1 MRSKKGNSNTS
12 IISVMKRHIF
22 TVSILLVAAQLFGQ
36 ESRFWVGGS
45 GKWNDNSH
53 WSVTSGGEP
62 GAAVPES
69 GTSVVFDENSFSG
82 GRNTV
87 TLNSAVSIGSLTATD
102 ADFVF
107 SGKQDFTVGGS
118 INTDA
123 NADFGK
129 LRGTLVLSG
138 SGDHTFS
145 VASELE
151 GGIIIDGGSWTLG
164 SNLKTEGDITLKSGS
179 FNTAGHNVTCA
190 VFLATEDAESLNIEK
205 STILCDRWNTVAA
218 EFMTVKADDSEILIR
233 KNMIDNVFVGDRQ
246 DYNSIH
252 RNSASKG
259 HVVVATI
266 VEHPLCPSNSDY
278 GTKDN
283 GKVYVEINGGVGT
296 YNILAI
302 RQGADMA
309 SKKEPNANSIVLE
322 KLTAGKWKIGYVNKY
337 TDSDFQGETEVTI
350 GPGIFVGGARGEGI
364 EVTGKA
370 RCWGDDIVLSCN
382 ATGGTLPYTLSWEN
396 PRANTA
402 EGFEKTSSA
411 DLFPVQLGAAV
422 GLTITDAIGCQIVA
436 NGQKPWYYSV
446 DEEDDYKYNGD
457 YKGPEL
463 IRATYD
469 IEPTCEDES
478 TGVLTI
484 NATGGSGSYTEYV
497 VEGKAP
503 QGTPTFNELAAGTY
517 EVTITDS
524 KGCTNYDYRADF
536 NKLTATMTDIPKPTA
551 TVDAEE
557 SIVCFED
564 GEYTITDAHAGTT
577 KNSVVPE
584 SILWSVKSGTAAS
597 IKSGGNTASP
607 TLTLNAPGDV
617 TFTMTVGNGSCIKAT
632 VDKTIHVIPVPVP
645 TLVTANNS
653 KICGLSTT
661 IEANKDP
668 LIDGDY
674 SLVAEFVS
682 SDDGTALPPNG
693 LNVTVTNPGT
703 YIFKVKE
710 IVTTAH
716 CVGYSSELTIKF
728 YNSPT
733 VSLDKSS
740 SSICGIDENV
750 PLKAIIANGDV
761 KWTTAD
767 GSGTFGDEN
776 SAETYYTPVAADLG
790 KTITL
795 TATVDNDGCDPVSAD
810 YTLTVNEVPNPDAPS
825 VPAEVCGKSI
835 GGTTDHSLP
844 GSTLTWKSEEGS
856 VKFVPTTGES
866 TTMSVTTEGTYHIY
880 IEESLN
886 GCPKASTSTEVNFRP
901 EPTLTI
907 TQGTAGSVCGNESF
921 DLSATTNCNADNII
935 WDKGTGAGTLSSS
948 TGASTKYT
956 PVEADYGKTIT
967 ITATVSSDYAICSTP
982 VTKDFALTVKT
993 IAKPEIAHIGNA
1005 EGKVCGTTVS
1015 ATATPKMGGDL
1026 TWDWGGDP
1034 TLTVSPSTGENVTIS
1049 GDNGVSYSVRVTETA
1064 DGCSATSDDVFFT
1077 LYDQPAVSIA
1087 DASGDVCGT
1096 DEFTATANAEN
1107 ATSLVWTVE
1116 SGSGT
1121 PTVTVIEANKQVK
1134 VSYTPNASDIDQDVT
1149 LKATASNGGVCTD
1162 AEETVTFHVYKVPSP
1177 SISDLSICG
1186 STDVLTATITAGNT
1200 VEWVVPSVV
1209 SKSNEEINGTTA
1221 SVTLTLNEGAE
1232 YTNYTVGIIESN
1244 ANCSSPQ
1251 VDATVTFVHEPV
1263 ITVPDLAPQVCAGE
1277 EFLVEPDFDYCTS
1290 ISITASD
1297 MGNFAPIL
1305 GEYKAK
1311 YKAPESTNPT
1321 SPVSIWI
1328 TPSGGCNSE
1337 VVTITL
1343 TVNPKPQPNLSDV
1356 VVCGLSYEV
1365 PENTARSVENSL
1377 LTWVPATGQSN
1388 VHIEGGKYFVSTEE
1402 GDKYL
1407 TVTESAGMC
1416 QTEKTAKITFVAKPE
1431 ANAGD
1436 DDAVCYNEASYE
1448 LTAATAE
1455 HCSGVEWTV
1464 NDGTDVWS
1472 TDLNPTYSFTAADK
1486 TNGSVKLT
1494 LRAKA
1499 NTPCGSEDDAIS
1511 SITITINPLP
1521 EPTVTG
1527 PATACPNDTDPAVYT
1542 TESGMDGYKW
1552 YIDGVLQDGETSSTF
1567 SHQWTVAGTY
1577 TVSVGYTDGNGCE
1590 GVSDDFTVTVNTL
1603 PVSGLAA
1610 NAESCTN
1617 GSVGLDAT
1625 VTSGGSGDFSYAWS
1639 GTGVNYLDD
1648 PNVANPTFASDVA
1661 DTYALTCTITDNQ
1674 FGCSIEAKVTVDNKQ
1689 GPSVS
1694 AGEDKMVCYGM
1705 SVQMVDADTSFCTS
1719 VKWTSNGDGSFDD
1732 DEKIDAIYTP
1742 GENDKL
1748 NANNLNGYTITLTL
1762 TAFSATCGDITD
1774 DVEITLQP
1782 QLQVAVGTVKPF
1794 DIQASTKISVK
1805 VQGEFDLDFGGAEGL
1820 QFFLLSPDR
1829 EDTVALF
1836 AHGMATENWARWP
1849 GTFDFEFTTESD
1861 VTPTYKGFPKY
1872 GEAKAQFGITGDWS
1886 DIYGKNPAEGG
1897 WTVMLG
1903 GKYTSYGVLKRATIV
1918 FGDYED
1924 NDPTKAYKTIKFD
1937 SKEKN
1942 PGIEIP
1948 DGQYLSYISP
1958 IGLNVSCRNLCD
1970 AHAIAKG
1977 IGGAGVYTSFEWST
1991 TPGFEEENII
2001 GSGEKKDL
2009 CVGTYYVRVTDAAG
2023 CTAIIE
2029 VEVGAPD
2036 DIHIVDNN
2044 ILDATCN
2051 GASDGIIDVSAYK
2064 ENVTQF
2070 QFVIDGFQADDS
2082 GKDWAIFNTLPEGTY
2097 DLIVIDEDYCSDTIT
2112 YNIGQPDKL
2121 EITKIDTVLATSCI
2135 VDNGSVT
2142 FTVIGGKV
2150 ADNYHIEY
2158 MGLPQDQPNI
2168 AINQATL
2175 TATNLAGASGIRF
2188 RIYDAATF
2196 NPLDLEAGCF
2206 IDTTVSTV
2214 AEGMELDIAVTEN
2227 SCNGADEAS
2236 ITVSVSKGS
2245 GDYNF
2250 EWYDENG
2257 LIATTIEPT
2266 MTGLTAGTYTVKVND
2281 LNTLCDATSNP
2292 IVLTDPLPIVIT
2304 KNIIAIPKCFG
2315 EETASFSITAD
2326 GGLGNLTYAWQKDG
2340 VSIDNATNSFENV
2353 GAGEYTVIVS
2363 DGFCEAKD
2371 TIKVVEP
2378 TSKLSIINDTVIT
2391 TPSDCGVPT
2400 GSATIAVEGGSGG
2413 YSYYWHLAL
2422 GTDSVA
2428 DDAAMAAN
2436 LGVGRYIVEV
2446 SDMLG
2451 CTVTKEFR
2459 VQDDGN
2465 VDFAWNITNE
2475 LLCVGNTNGE
2485 AEVTTVSGRDENGR
2499 VVTVYDV
2506 NLISWENLATG
2517 QTGTGNKITNL
2528 GYGTNEIMV
2537 IASDGC
2543 SSVKNIEIDE
2553 SNSNVLRV
2561 DNPISYPD
2569 QFGNG
2574 NCDGTIKATIT
2585 GGVPGYSYI
2594 WTNEAGETID
2604 AGTSDSEVTTTLTSL
2619 CEGEYT
2625 LYVEDQN
2632 PEGTCTLIETIKV
2645 EFSPLSYS
2653 VVLQKNVTCF
2663 GGDNGELK
2671 ITGVDGYPSEEY
2683 QYEWTSSQWPADK
2696 VVKGDSIG
2704 GLTAGW
2710 YTFVVSQRNNRRKV
2724 IDSLE
2729 ITQPTNRLHIPTTNT
2744 VFVDGSHCYDSIG
2757 AIQIYEPANLAE
2769 AFGGNTPF
2777 TYKFSHEGWA
2787 TDSVK
2792 GPGEEPWITK
2802 LPIGDYNLHLTD
2814 ALGCTFDTVI
2824 EVPDLSK
2831 FVIKVEKRKDPRCY
2845 GDNNGEIKI
2854 VASSE
2859 NGGFTY
2865 SWNTGA
2871 TTDEITKLAEGTYT
2885 VKVTDNMNCEKF
2897 ETIELTQPL
2906 KVSFSV
2912 SSTVVDCYNMAD
2924 GGKIF
2929 VSDLQGGWNKFNRFE
2944 FFAQNS
2950 VKPLI
2955 DSTFAPEIDTTFVS
2969 FSNLLPAGDY
2979 KLCVTDVN
2987 NCPSDSVPFKVYSAR
3002 PEIAI
3007 SNIVD
3012 DEPNCYN
3019 YTTDGKLSYGK
3030 ITVTAIAM
3038 VTSQVSSTV
3047 TDLEQYYQIDGGAAQ
3062 KAHIFDKVTAGPH
3075 TITVGFGADLDCP
3088 VVVDHELGSKNDLRA
3103 DAAFKDGQNVVFTCP
3118 DNELSAY
3125 VKSVNG
3131 TRFSSYKFYAL
3142 YDEDAENYGQTVEP
3156 QPAPAAD
3163 TATTAD
3169 TVAYRFSRGI
3179 YYRADSL
3186 SEVDTTGTT
3195 TVDTTN
3201 VTPEPVQK
3209 PVYNYG
3215 TDIRGNKVVLFASGN
3230 GSDTEA
3236 WADNFLPYGGAT
3248 YYYFEIADNQCVAI
3262 DSIKATSLRPT
3273 EKLTAIVSMDDA
3285 TSDEL
3290 FVAGEYEVPEG
3301 GLLKLEAN
3309 QLQFAFDN
3317 TFVYSE
3323 NAWSWDWAPADKLNG
3338 EGSGLRYEST
3348 NNDNPIEAMSFGKL
3362 IAKVRDSVA
3371 FELSD
3376 LVYNIDTAM
3385 VCYYYDSV
3393 KINSISG
3400 IHPADV
3406 FTPNGDEYNETWR
3419 IEGLA
3424 AYDKVTIYVFNRW
3437 GGRVW
3442 QYSGSGKEYSDA
3454 HQWNGRNEKNKPVP
3468 SGTYYY
3474 VIQCSDGILGGKKVT
3489 GPVTVIR

>member
-1 MRSKKGNSNTS
+1 
-12 IISVMKRHIF
+12 MKRHIF

-45 GKWNDNSH
+45 GKWSDTNH

-62 GAAVPES
+62 GAALPES

-107 SGKQDFTVGGS
+107 SGKQDFTVSGS

-190 VFLATEDAESLNIEK
+190 VFLATEDAESLNIEE

-218 EFMTVKADDSEILIR
+218 EYMTVRADDSEILIR

-259 HVVVATI
+259 FVVVATI

-283 GKVYVEINGGVGT
+283 GKVYVEINGGEGL

-309 SKKEPNANSIVLE
+309 SIKKPNSNSLVLD
-322 KLTAGKWKIGYVNKY
+322 KMTAGKWKIGYVNKY

-364 EVTGKA
+364 KVTGKA

-396 PRANTA
+396 PNANTA
-402 EGFEKTSSA
+402 EGFEKISSA
-411 DLFPVQLGAAV
+411 DAFPVQLGAAV

-436 NGQKPWYYSV
+436 NGQKPWYYTV

-457 YKGPEL
+457 YNGPEL

-469 IEPTCEDES
+469 IEPTCEGES

-484 NATGGSGSYTEYV
+484 NATGGSEAYTEYV

-503 QGTPTFNELAAGTY
+503 QGTPTFSELAAGTY

-524 KGCTNYDYRADF
+524 KGCTNYDYKADF
-536 NKLTATMTDIPKPTA
+536 NKLTATITDIPKPTA

-577 KNSVVPE
+577 KSSVEPE
-584 SILWSVKSGTAAS
+584 SISWSVKSGTAAS

-607 TLTLNAPGDV
+607 VLTLNAPGDV
-617 TFTMTVGNGSCIKAT
+617 TFTMTVGNGSCQKAT

-645 TLVTANNS
+645 TVVTANNS

-693 LNVTVTNPGT
+693 LTVTVTNPGT
-703 YIFKVKE
+703 YVFKVKE

-716 CVGYSSELTIKF
+716 CAGYSSMVTLKF
-728 YNSPT
+728 YNAPS

-740 SSICGIDENV
+740 SSICGLEPV

-761 KWTTAD
+761 KWSTAD
-767 GSGTFGDEN
+767 GSGNFGDEN

-795 TATVDNDGCDPVSAD
+795 TATVDNDGCDPVFAD
-810 YTLTVNEVPNPDAPS
+810 YTLTVNEVPNPSVPS

-835 GGTTDHSLP
+835 DGTAGHSLT
-844 GSTLTWKSEEGS
+844 GSTITWKSDEGT
-856 VKFVPTTGES
+856 VTFDPTTGES

-901 EPTLTI
+901 EPTLDI

-921 DLSATTNCNADNII
+921 DLSATTNCNPDNIL
-935 WDKGTGAGTLSSS
+935 WDKGAGKGTLSST
-948 TGASTKYT
+948 TGASTTYT
-956 PVEADYGKTIT
+956 PAADDYGKTIT

-993 IAKPEIAHIGNA
+993 IAKPEIAQIGNG
-1005 EGKVCGTTVS
+1005 EGKVCGTTVNAS
-1015 ATATPKMGGDL
+1015 ATPKMGGDL
-1026 TWDWGGDP
+1026 TWDWGNDP

-1049 GDNGVSYSVRVTETA
+1049 GDHGVTYSVRVTETA
-1064 DGCSATSDDVFFT
+1064 DGCSAVSDDVFFT
-1077 LYDQPAVSIA
+1077 LYDQPTVSID

-1116 SGSGT
+1116 SGNGT

-1134 VSYTPNASDIDQDVT
+1134 ISYIPDALDIDQDVT
-1149 LKATASNGGVCTD
+1149 LKATASDGGVCMD

-1200 VEWVVPSVV
+1200 VEWVVPAVV

-1232 YTNYTVGIIESN
+1232 YTSYTVGIIESN
-1244 ANCSSPQ
+1244 ANCRSPQ

-1297 MGNFAPIL
+1297 MGNFAPIP

-1328 TPSGGCNSE
+1328 TPSGGCNSD

-1431 ANAGD
+1431 AFAGD
-1436 DDAVCYNEASYE
+1436 DDAVCFNDASYE
-1448 LTAATAE
+1448 LSAATAANFA
-1455 HCSGVEWTV
+1455 SLEWRSSSDPGNV
-1464 NDGTDVWS
+1464 FS
-1472 TDLNPTYSFTAADK
+1472 TELNPTYVITGDDR
-1486 TNGSVKLT
+1486 TNGSVTLT
-1494 LRAKA
+1494 LTAKA
-1499 NTPCGSEDDAIS
+1499 KTPCTSVDDVTS

-1521 EPTVTG
+1521 EPEVKG
-1527 PATACPNDTDPAVYT
+1527 PATACPNDVDPAVYT
-1542 TESGMDGYKW
+1542 TEDGMSDYKW
-1552 YIDGVLQDGETSSTF
+1552 YIDGVLQDEATTNTF
-1567 SHQWTVAGTY
+1567 SHQWTAAGSY
-1577 TVSVGYTDGNGCE
+1577 AVSVAYTNGNGCT
-1590 GVSDDFTVTVNTL
+1590 GVSEDYTVTVNTL

-1610 NAESCTN
+1610 NAESCTS
-1617 GSVGLDAT
+1617 GSVVLDAT

-1648 PNVANPTFASDVA
+1648 ANIANPTFASDVA
-1661 DTYALTCTITDNQ
+1661 GTYALTCTITDNT
-1674 FGCSIEAKVTVDNKQ
+1674 FGCSIEATVTVDNKQ
-1689 GPSVS
+1689 GPSVN

-1705 SVQMVDADTSFCTS
+1705 PVQMVDADTTFCSS

-1742 GENDKL
+1742 GDNDKL

-1762 TAFSATCGDITD
+1762 TASSATCGDVSD

-1805 VQGEFDLDFGGAEGL
+1805 VQGEFDIDFGGAEGL
-1820 QFFLLSPDR
+1820 QFFLVSPDR
-1829 EDTVALF
+1829 EDTLALYEHTMST
-1836 AHGMATENWARWP
+1836 ANWARWP

-1861 VTPTYKGFPKY
+1861 KAPTFKGFPKH
-1872 GEAKAQFGITGDWS
+1872 GEAKDQFGITGDWS
-1886 DIYGKNPAEGG
+1886 EIYGKNPAEGG

-1903 GKYTSYGVLKRATIV
+1903 GKYTSYGYLKRATIV
-1918 FGDYED
+1918 FSDYED

-1991 TPGFEEENII
+1991 TPDFEAENII
-2001 GSGEKKDL
+2001 GSGEMKDL

-2023 CTAIIE
+2023 CTAMIE

-2036 DIHIVDNN
+2036 DIHINN
-2044 ILDATCN
+2044 DLLSDVTCFGESN
-2051 GASDGIIDVSAYK
+2051 GVIEVSAYK
-2064 ENVTQF
+2064 ENVTNF
-2070 QFVIDGFQADDS
+2070 EFEIEGYTAETFT
-2082 GKDWAIFNTLPEGTY
+2082 KDWARFSSLPEGTY
-2097 DLIVIDEDYCSDTIT
+2097 DVIVIDEDKCRDTVT
-2112 YNIGQPDKL
+2112 YNIGQPVKL
-2121 EITKIDTVLATSCI
+2121 EITKIDTTLATSCL
-2135 VDNGSVT
+2135 VDNGAVT
-2142 FTVIGGKV
+2142 FTVTGGKV
-2150 ADNYHIEY
+2150 EGDYHMEY

-2168 AINQATL
+2168 LIDQNTL
-2175 TATNLAGASGIRF
+2175 TATGLTGASGIKF
-2188 RIYDAATF
+2188 RIYDANTF
-2196 NPLDLEAGCF
+2196 NSSNLNEGCY
-2206 IDTTVSTV
+2206 IDTTISTV
-2214 AEGMELDIAVTEN
+2214 ADGMEFEIATTDN
-2227 SCNGADEAS
+2227 NCADLAEAS
-2236 ITVSVSKGS
+2236 ISVTVLNGS
-2245 GDYNF
+2245 DDYSY
-2250 EWYDENG
+2250 EWYDENNNLLTQFTTETASG
-2257 LIATTIEPT
+2257 LS
-2266 MTGLTAGTYTVKVND
+2266 AGSYTVKVTDN
-2281 LNTLCDATSNP
+2281 NSFCDVTS
-2292 IVLTDPLPIVIT
+2292 DPIVISAPE
-2304 KNIIAIPKCFG
+2304 AIKFGVPAFTEQIKCYGDKAATFTVEVSGGTG
-2315 EETASFSITAD
+2315 ELSYSWNN
-2326 GGLGNLTYAWQKDG
+2326 GGSTTNGLT
-2340 VSIDNATNSFENV
+2340 NV
-2353 GAGEYTVIVS
+2353 GAGTYILTVTDSKQCSRDTTIVI
-2363 DGFCEAKD
+2363 E
-2371 TIKVVEP
+2371 EP
-2378 TSKLSIINDTVIT
+2378 DSRLVITNDTVIT

-2400 GSATIAVEGGSGG
+2400 GSATIAVEGGTGA

-2422 GTDSVA
+2422 AADSVA
-2428 DDAAMAAN
+2428 DDAPVATN

-2446 SDMLG
+2446 SDKLG
-2451 CTVTKEFR
+2451 CTVSKEFR
-2459 VQDDGN
+2459 IQDDGN
-2465 VDFAWNITNE
+2465 VEFAWDITKE

-2485 AEVTTVSGRDENGR
+2485 AEVSSVSGRDEYGR

-2506 NLISWENLATG
+2506 NLITWENLVTG
-2517 QTGTGNKITNL
+2517 QTGSGNIITNL

-2594 WTNEAGETID
+2594 WTNEAGETVD
-2604 AGTSDSEVTTTLTSL
+2604 AGTSDSEVTTTITSL

-2645 EFSPLSYS
+2645 EFSPLSYN
-2653 VVLQKNVTCF
+2653 VVLHKDVTCY

-2671 ITGVDGYPSEEY
+2671 VTGVDGYPSEEY
-2683 QYEWTSSQWPADK
+2683 LYEWTSSQWPADK

-2710 YTFVVSQRNNRRKV
+2710 YTISVSQRNNRRV
-2724 IDSLE
+2724 VTDSIQ

-2757 AIQIYEPANLAE
+2757 AIQIFEPADLAKV
-2769 AFGGNTPF
+2769 FGGNTPF
-2777 TYKFSHEGWA
+2777 EYRFSREGW
-2787 TDSVK
+2787 TKDSVEYS
-2792 GPGEEPWITK
+2792 GAVPWVTG
-2802 LPIGDYNLHLTD
+2802 LPIGDYNLHVSD

-2831 FVIKVEKRKDPRCY
+2831 FTIKVEKHKDPRCY

-2871 TTDEITKLAEGTYT
+2871 TTDEITKLGEGTYT

-2912 SSTVVDCYNMAD
+2912 SSTVVDCFNSAD
-2924 GGKIF
+2924 GGEIT
-2929 VSDLQGGWNKFNRFE
+2929 VSELQGGWSKYNRFE

-2950 VKPLI
+2950 VRPLI
-2955 DSTFAPEIDTTFVS
+2955 DSIFAPEIEESTVS
-2969 FSNLLPAGDY
+2969 FNNLLPAGDY

-2987 NCPSDSVPFKVYSAR
+2987 NCPSDSVQFKVYSAR
-3002 PEIAI
+3002 PEIVI
-3007 SNIVD
+3007 NNIAD
-3012 DEPNCYN
+3012 DEPTCYN
-3019 YTTDGKLSYGK
+3019 YTADGKLSYGK

-3038 VTSQVSSTV
+3038 VTSQVSSTI
-3047 TDLEQYYQIDGGAAQ
+3047 TDLEQYYQIDGGAVQ

-3075 TITVGFGADLDCP
+3075 TITVGFGDTLLCP
-3088 VVVDHELGSKNDLRA
+3088 VVIEHELGSKSNLRA
-3103 DAAFKDGQNVVFTCP
+3103 DASFKNDEKLIFACP
-3118 DNELSAY
+3118 SDELTAK
-3125 VKSVNG
+3125 VKSAAA
-3131 TRFSSYKFYAL
+3131 FSSYKFYAL
-3142 YDEDAENYGQTVEP
+3142 TDEDVENDGTAVEP
-3156 QPAPAAD
+3156 QPAD
-3163 TATTAD
+3163 TTTAPVD
-3169 TVAYRFSRGI
+3169 SAAIAYRFNRNI
-3179 YYRADSL
+3179 RFRDDS
-3186 SEVDTTGTT
+3186 VPGADTTGTT
-3195 TVDTTN
+3195 VSVDTTTTEPATVSIPEEKKRDYKHGNNIKGEN
-3201 VTPEPVQK
+3201 VT
-3209 PVYNYG
+3209 
-3215 TDIRGNKVVLFASGN
+3215 LFAE
-3230 GSDTEA
+3230 GSESATEA
-3236 WADNFLPYGGAT
+3236 WADKFLPYGGAT
-3248 YYYFEIADNQCVAI
+3248 IYYFEIADNQCVAI
-3262 DSIKATSLRPT
+3262 DSISAIAMRPT
-3273 EKLTAIVSMDDA
+3273 EKLTVTVSMDDA

-3290 FVAGEYEVPEG
+3290 FIGGEYEVPEG
-3301 GLLKLEAN
+3301 GLLTLEAN
-3309 QLQFAFDN
+3309 QLQFDN
-3317 TFVYSE
+3317 MPVEFVYSE
-3323 NAWSWDWAPADKLNG
+3323 NALWTWDWAPADKLNA
-3338 EGSGLRYEST
+3338 EGSGLRYTST
-3348 NNDNPIEAMSFGKL
+3348 NNDNPIEAQSFGK
-3362 IAKVRDSVA
+3362 INAKVRDSVT
-3371 FELSD
+3371 FEVDAEFKDSLYSVSD
-3376 LVYNIDTAM
+3376 LGCN
-3385 VCYYYDSV
+3385 YYAQV
-3393 KINSISG
+3393 TINSISG

-3406 FTPNGDEYNETWR
+3406 LLADSKSKYSKWK

-3424 AYDKVTIYVFNRW
+3424 SYDKVTIYVFNRW

-3442 QYSGSGKEYSDA
+3442 QYSGSGKDYSDA
-3454 HQWNGRNEKNKPVP
+3454 HEWNGRNEKNKPVP